1 METMNERI
9 HTLKSIQDCGNLT
22 GRQKYIIQ
30 STVEHLEHLQ
40 KQCCEDCVYY
50 IERNQ
55 DGIPWHDCE
64 HSFDCTVVRNNNFKA
79 KDVQ

>member
-1 METMNERI
+1 MNERI

-40 KQCCEDCVYY
+40 KQCCEDCVHYT
-50 IERNQ
+50 EGKQ
-55 DGIPWHDCE
+55 PDGIPWQDCE
-64 HSFDCTVVRNNNFKA
+64 YSFDCTVVRNNNFEA
-79 KDVQ
+79 KVIE

>member
-1 METMNERI
+1 MNEKI

-40 KQCCEDCVYY
+40 EQCCEDCKHFS
-50 IERNQ
+50 EGKQ
-55 DGIPWHDCE
+55 PDGFLWQDCE
-64 HSFDCTVVRNNNFKA
+64 HNFNCSVIRNNNFEA
-79 KDVQ
+79 KVIE

>member
-1 METMNERI
+1 MNERI

-30 STVEHLEHLQ
+30 STVEHLEHLE

-50 IERNQ
+50 TNESTILGAI
-55 DGIPWHDCE
+55 DYKDCK
-64 HSFDCTVVRNNNFKA
+64 HNFNCSVNKFNKFKA
-79 KDVQ
+79 KDRE